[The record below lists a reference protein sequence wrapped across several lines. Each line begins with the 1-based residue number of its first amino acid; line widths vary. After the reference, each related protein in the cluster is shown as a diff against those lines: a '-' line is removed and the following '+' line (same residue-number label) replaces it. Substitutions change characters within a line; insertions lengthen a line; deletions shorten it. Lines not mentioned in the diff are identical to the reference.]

1 MRRVRAQAHKR
12 STAVSERKIHAV
24 VVAYDAAEQL
34 DACLAALEQAVE
46 VTVVDNSS
54 SPLVAA
60 VVAARRARYVDAK
73 ENLGFA
79 RGVNVAVRE
88 LLAGTPQD
96 ILLLNPDAALR
107 PRQLDLLAAEL
118 HRPGNERVAAVAP
131 RLIGAG
137 GNDQRVNWPFPSPAR
152 AWFQAFGLG
161 MLPARSTFAIGA
173 VLLLRWEAIREV
185 GLFDQ
190 RFFLYAEEADWQ
202 RRASRRGW
210 SSSVCENAVARHAGA
225 GTSTDP
231 QRRETLFHA
240 AQETFIRKW
249 YGPAGWLS
257 YRTGMCV
264 GAAIRAI
271 VLRGPRRAEALRR
284 GLIYL
289 RGPRSLAFK
298 VHG

>member
-1 MRRVRAQAHKR
+1 MSK
-12 STAVSERKIHAV
+12 RKIHAV

-34 DACLAALEQAVE
+34 DGCLAALEQTVE
-46 VTVVDNSS
+46 VSVVDNSS

-60 VVAARRARYVDAK
+60 VTAARRARYVDPK

-79 RGVNVAVRE
+79 SGVNIAVRE
-88 LLAGTPQD
+88 LLAGQPQD

-107 PRQLDLLAAEL
+107 PPELDLLAAEL
-118 HRPGNERVAAVAP
+118 HRSGNERVAAVAP
-131 RLIGAG
+131 RLVGAD
-137 GNDQRVNWPFPSPAR
+137 GNDQRVNWPFPTPAR
-152 AWFQAFGLG
+152 AWLQALGLG
-161 MLPARSTFAIGA
+161 WLPARATFAIGA

-202 RRASRRGW
+202 RRASTLGW
-210 SSSVCENAVARHAGA
+210 SSSVCESAVARHVGA

-231 QRRETLFHA
+231 QRREMLFHA

-249 YGPAGWLS
+249 YGPVGWLS
-257 YRTGMCV
+257 YRTAMCV

-284 GLIYL
+284 GRLYL

-298 VHG
+298 GHG